1 MAAIGLDLP
10 PRSFFEPM
18 IVDDYITVEELA
30 RRLNY
35 TVKTVRNKVAEGVF
49 KKGVHYSTA
58 PGLPM
63 MFKWSAI
70 IALYQWDQAVECSTD
85 SPSEAKSGGVIR
97 MARGVFIP

>member
-1 MAAIGLDLP
+1 MV
-10 PRSFFEPM
+10 E
-18 IVDDYITVEELA
+18 DYITLKELA

-35 TVKTVRNKVAEGVF
+35 TPKTVRNKIAEGVF

-70 IALYQWDQAVECSTD
+70 IALYQWGDDCQL
-85 SPSEAKSGGVIR
+85 SELGRTIP
-97 MARGVFIP
+97 MARGYHMK

>member
-1 MAAIGLDLP
+1 
-10 PRSFFEPM
+10 M

-30 RRLNY
+30 KRLNY

-58 PGLPM
+58 AGLPM

-70 IALYQWDQAVECSTD
+70 IACYRFSESDQPID
-85 SPSEAKSGGVIR
+85 DLIP
-97 MARGVFIP
+97 MARGYSMKTRSG